1 MPNCNNNKY
10 SSDEKKMKN
19 KKTRMR
25 VAHITL
31 CDLLT
36 TLDPVDNDL
45 AGISGSTYENSMN
58 VEFCQVRK
66 EISFYLYFCGI
77 VYRN

>member
-10 SSDEKKMKN
+10 SSDEKRMKN

-36 TLDPVDNDL
+36 TLDPIDNDL
-45 AGISGSTYENSMN
+45 AGISGSTYANSMN

-66 EISFYLYFCGI
+66 E
-77 VYRN
+77 N

>member
-36 TLDPVDNDL
+36 TLDPIENDL
-45 AGISGSTYENSMN
+45 TGISGSTYANSMN

-66 EISFYLYFCGI
+66 EI
-77 VYRN
+77 

>member
-1 MPNCNNNKY
+1 
-10 SSDEKKMKN
+10 MKN

-36 TLDPVDNDL
+36 TLDPIDNDL
-45 AGISGSTYENSMN
+45 AGISGSTYANSMN

-66 EISFYLYFCGI
+66 EI
-77 VYRN
+77 